1 MKTSLELHLTPFLIP
16 DKTNIRHSS
25 GTVINLGLA
34 SLLEQKKQSN
44 IVDRFFV
51 TKITIAAGK
60 QIQFQN
66 QCFSNRIPKDG

>member
-16 DKTNIRHSS
+16 DKTNIRLSS

-44 IVDRFFV
+44 IVDRFL
-51 TKITIAAGK
+51 
-60 QIQFQN
+60 
-66 QCFSNRIPKDG
+66 